1 MRHVNYVLKP
11 LTIDHAKP
19 REKPYALT
27 DGGGLQLEVMPSGT
41 KSWRYKYHL
50 NGKREK
56 VTIGT
61 YPAFTLKQARD
72 RHEEL
77 RAMVELGQSPAKN
90 KRLQAREL
98 EEAEAR
104 RLTFRVYAQRW
115 IDETLFYRSGTY
127 VAQIVRWLDAYIYP
141 AIGDMALEEV
151 MPGDVLAI
159 VRARA
164 STTVTAERLRV
175 IVQQVYNH
183 AIRNLLVTTNPAQ
196 PLRGAIVQAPV
207 EHHKHLNEKQL
218 GAFWRQLDQ
227 QGAHAT
233 TIAATKLL
241 MLTMTRKS
249 ELLRSKWPEFDLD
262 AAQWDIP
269 AERMKAG
276 KPQRVFLSRQAVE
289 ILRQVQEWTGRG
301 DYVFPSIFR
310 SSVPMGDVTLN
321 HFFKRIDFGVPEF
334 SPHGTRGTAATL
346 LREHGFGR
354 DVVEL
359 LLAHSERN
367 ATVAA
372 YSHIELAGE
381 RKRALQYLADRIDA
395 LAAVADVRVLRAA

>member
-1 MRHVNYVLKP
+1 MRHVNYVLTP

-19 REKPYALT
+19 REKAYALT
-27 DGGGLQLEVMPSGT
+27 DGGGLQLEVMPSGA

-56 VTIGT
+56 VTIGA
-61 YPAFTLKQARD
+61 YPAYTIKQARD
-72 RHEEL
+72 RHEVL
-77 RAMVELGQSPAKN
+77 RALVERGQSPAKA
-90 KRLQAREL
+90 KRVEAKEAV
-98 EEAEAR
+98 EAESR
-104 RLTFRVYAQRW
+104 RLTFRVFAQRW
-115 IDETLFYRSGTY
+115 IDETLFHRSGSY

-164 STTVTAERLRV
+164 DTSVTAERLRV
-175 IVQQVYNH
+175 IVQQIYNH

-196 PLRGAIVQAPV
+196 PLRGAVVRAPV

-233 TIAATKLL
+233 TIAATKVL

-262 AAQWDIP
+262 AALWDIP
-269 AERMKAG
+269 AERMKMG
-276 KPQRVFLSRQAVE
+276 KPQRVFLSRQAVD
-289 ILRQVQEWTGRG
+289 ILRLVKEWTGRG

-310 SSVPMGDVTLN
+310 GSVPMGDVTLN
-321 HFFKRIDFGVPEF
+321 HFFKRIDFGVPDF

-346 LREHGFGR
+346 LREHGLGR

-381 RKRALQYLADRIDA
+381 RKRALQYLADRIDV
-395 LAAVADVRVLRAA
+395 LANGAGVRPLRAA